1 MAATRTTENG
11 GNNIACYLPSMQNV
25 SNGKRI
31 RGFVSHVVDTHHF
44 YLQFGND
51 LPYAAM
57 SAELQSE
64 YDTDIMACLT
74 IDQLREGC

>member
-1 MAATRTTENG
+1 M
-11 GNNIACYLPSMQNV
+11 
-25 SNGKRI
+25 
-31 RGFVSHVVDTHHF
+31 SHVVDSDHF
-44 YLQFGND
+44 YIQFVNE

-64 YDTDIMACLT
+64 YDTDIMACLD